1 MRSLQA
7 SDLQIEVVRNE
18 RRLRFAA
25 SLANFGPGPLLLLP
39 RGRTRCPGGQHP
51 AVQVLHRDGNAD
63 GRFQL
68 NRDRPQSQH
77 DVGCMLRH
85 TGHRHW
91 HFDAM
96 AAYSLRRPGTARALV
111 ARDKVSFCLRDN
123 ERIRGQRVVVR
134 REHFGRCS
142 RNSQQGISPGWVD
155 VYESDLAGQWLRLP
169 GSVDNEVVCLDLVAD
184 PRRLLTETNE
194 ADNGTSVALRIDG
207 NRVRR
212 VNPAP
217 CR

>member
-39 RGRTRCPGGQHP
+39 RGRTRCSGGQHP